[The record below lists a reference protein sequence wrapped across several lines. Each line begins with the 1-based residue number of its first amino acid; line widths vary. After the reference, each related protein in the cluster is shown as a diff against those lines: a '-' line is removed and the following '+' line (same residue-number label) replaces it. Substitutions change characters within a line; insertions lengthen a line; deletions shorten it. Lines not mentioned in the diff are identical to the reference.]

1 MVPVRYDPSQHFE
14 QLQSWFAHRNEMLTP
29 DALPRVGFI
38 VPGKAAGFLYQTDS
52 SVAWIEGLVA
62 SPSLSKAER
71 NVVVDAIVRAVCEES
86 SKLGFKTLLGYTV
99 LDVVVERAKRLGF
112 NHVSSGFHLVA
123 MGLNPST

>member
-1 MVPVRYDPSQHFE
+1 MVPVRYDPAQHFE
-14 QLQSWFAHRNEMLTP
+14 QVQSWYAHRNEVLTP

-71 NVVVDAIVRAVCEES
+71 LGVVDAIVVAVCEES
-86 SKLGFKTLLGYTV
+86 RKLGFKTLLGYTV

-112 NHVSSGFHLVA
+112 GHVGGGFHLVA
-123 MGLNPST
+123 LGLTPPT